1 MYDQSNSTHYQ
12 ARQWHRASDK
22 TVSTKPAENVLIAS
36 LLAILQCC
44 TLRQLL
50 AHFTA
55 FHYRF
60 GATAKPVDNV
70 HAPDFSTNRCASFL
84 HPYIEYHS
92 FGEYIDQMELQE
104 ALIVRFDAWTSSK
117 FPQWPLSANENY
129 IKHYINEKVWSIS
142 TCKLFQYNHNRSCLI
157 LIYDMITPHS
167 PKSLRVLLANY
178 M

>member
-1 MYDQSNSTHYQ
+1 M
-12 ARQWHRASDK
+12 AS
-22 TVSTKPAENVLIAS
+22 S
-36 LLAILQCC
+36 LAVLQCC
-44 TLRQLL
+44 TLHQLF
-50 AHFTA
+50 AHCTTI
-55 FHYRF
+55 HYRF

-129 IKHYINEKVWSIS
+129 IKHYINEKVGP
-142 TCKLFQYNHNRSCLI
+142 LN
-157 LIYDMITPHS
+157 
-167 PKSLRVLLANY
+167 
-178 M
+178 

>member
-1 MYDQSNSTHYQ
+1 M
-12 ARQWHRASDK
+12 
-22 TVSTKPAENVLIAS
+22 AS
-36 LLAILQCC
+36 LLAVLQCC
-44 TLRQLL
+44 TLHQLL
-50 AHFTA
+50 AHCTTI
-55 FHYRF
+55 HYRF

-129 IKHYINEKVWSIS
+129 IKHYINEKVSSIS
-142 TCKLFQYNHNRSCLI
+142 MCKLVSYNHNRICLI
-157 LIYDMITPHS
+157 HIHEMITPHS
-167 PKSLRVLLANY
+167 PKVFG
-178 M
+178 